1 MKIDFFNNEFDIS
14 EDVLILD
21 KSDGHVS
28 NFGRQWEE
36 YVDVQVDSKNNFDIS
51 KEYLEDLLFG
61 NLDILK
67 GKNVLE
73 VGSGAGRFTEHI
85 CKYADRCVSVDLSSA
100 IFHNVAASEKNVTR
114 IKADFLKLDPKEK
127 FEVVICRGVLQHT
140 PDPKKS
146 ILKLHDFI
154 SPDVGRVYFDI
165 YPMPKVG
172 KLHPKYC
179 FWRPLFKTFISYE
192 SCNDFL
198 KRHIKSLLKIKRT
211 IKKMMFGSDF
221 LSDSFIPVWDYK
233 GKIDLDNDQL
243 EIWAIL
249 DTLDGLYA
257 QFDYPMSNKSV
268 TSLINQNGIDLQQ
281 TDKTRNFFK
290 TSVSA

>member
-14 EDVLILD
+14 QEVLILD

-28 NFGRQWEE
+28 NFGKQWEE

-127 FEVVICRGVLQHT
+127 FDVVITNPPFGSKMKISNKEILSQFDFGHKW
-140 PDPKKS
+140 KKN
-146 ILKLHDFI
+146 KLEKFE
-154 SPDVGRVYFDI
+154 
-165 YPMPKVG
+165 KG
-172 KLHPKYC
+172 KL
-179 FWRPLFKTFISYE
+179 
-192 SCNDFL
+192 
-198 KRHIKSLLKIKRT
+198 KI
-211 IKKMMFGSDF
+211 
-221 LSDSFIPVWDYK
+221 
-233 GKIDLDNDQL
+233 
-243 EIWAIL
+243 
-249 DTLDGLYA
+249 
-257 QFDYPMSNKSV
+257 
-268 TSLINQNGIDLQQ
+268 
-281 TDKTRNFFK
+281 
-290 TSVSA
+290 